1 MVALTQGINEIV
13 LEGSY
18 SSSYCSLKCM
28 WMHWGRGA
36 SVLIEHSFG
45 NEGEQ
50 DATQACCG
58 DLNRY
63 GPPHRLMC
71 LNAQSSGSGTT

>member
-1 MVALTQGINEIV
+1 
-13 LEGSY
+13 
-18 SSSYCSLKCM
+18 M